1 MEYISV
7 YVVQCINVSFDLY
20 LEFSL
25 YHSFSLYLD
34 FLDSK
39 SCITY
44 TRFYIN
50 QHSLLDI
57 SFVSYQ
63 LALVCCNII
72 ACILVHVQP
81 GSKAQWSD
89 TGDVFSY
96 RSDTGDVD

>member
-1 MEYISV
+1 MYISL
-7 YVVQCINVSFDLY
+7 CSSINVSFDLF
-20 LEFSL
+20 LESSL
-25 YHSFSLYLD
+25 YHSFSLHLD
-34 FLDSK
+34 PK
-39 SCITY
+39 SYITY

-63 LALVCCNII
+63 LALFCCNII
-72 ACILVHVQP
+72 ASILVHVQP
-81 GSKAQWSD
+81 GSEAQWSD

>member
-1 MEYISV
+1 M
-7 YVVQCINVSFDLY
+7 QFNVSFDLY
-20 LEFSL
+20 LESSL

-63 LALVCCNII
+63 LAIVCCNII

-81 GSKAQWSD
+81 GSEAQWSD